1 MRFWKR
7 NKQSAGTSHL
17 DHVARDRQ
25 PTLLKPLFVEAI
37 PQLPEM
43 DKDTLYVSMRF
54 ATLSHLCPCGCGRLV
69 DVTLSPTTRSLAY
82 DGEHLTLSPS
92 IGVKFPCR
100 SHYSIVRNAIVW
112 YPPISTSERRWYKRV
127 WERWS

>member
-1 MRFWKR
+1 MRLWKR
-7 NKQSAGTSHL
+7 SKQPARSPHPYHL
-17 DHVARDRQ
+17 ARDRQ

-43 DKDTLYVSMRF
+43 EQDTLYVSMRF

-69 DVTLSPTTRSLAY
+69 DVTLSPTTRTLTY
-82 DGEHLTLSPS
+82 DGEHLTLRPS
-92 IGVKFPCR
+92 IGVKFSCR

-112 YPPISTSERRWYKRV
+112 HPPISASETSWYRRV